1 MIIDKKRGMES
12 KQICISFAW
21 RWLEQWH
28 GNEMDLKIN
37 REENL
42 LFNAYDT
49 FKPEN
54 EEQKKKK

>member
-1 MIIDKKRGMES
+1 MIIDKKRGMKS
-12 KQICISFAW
+12 KQICISFASDAGKA
-21 RWLEQWH
+21 EQWR
-28 GNEMDLKIN
+28 GMDLKIN

-54 EEQKKKK
+54 DEQKGK